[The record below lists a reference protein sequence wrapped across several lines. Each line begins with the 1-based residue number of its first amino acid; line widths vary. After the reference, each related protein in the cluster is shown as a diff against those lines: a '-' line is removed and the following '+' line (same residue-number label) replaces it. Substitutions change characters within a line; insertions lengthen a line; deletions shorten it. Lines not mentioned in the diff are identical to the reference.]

1 MDSFCFNAREG
12 LIPSIRDEV
21 MAKRVAE
28 EILVVVLI
36 FGILFTFFMHII

>member
-1 MDSFCFNAREG
+1 
-12 LIPSIRDEV
+12 

-36 FGILFTFFMHII
+36 FDVFLTQSEKQ